1 MGKYTYLKEE
11 QKVIL
16 KAEKE
21 KKRNFKKNK
30 MKLKKEAHLINFV
43 KGYWK
48 ETILAPITVCIES
61 FLEILIPLMMSDIV
75 NFINPADSP
84 IYNQTGTA
92 KIYLFKFL
100 ANYEANT
107 AVQAKSA
114 SSAATIASIIM
125 ILTSIIA
132 LGAGVLAGYFASKAS
147 CGFAKNGREQLYH
160 KVQTFSF
167 ENIDKFSTASL
178 ITRTTTDV
186 NNVQNAFMMIIRI
199 TFRAPTM
206 FLFSF
211 LMAFLINKEISY
223 TFLIVIPLLVIGLG
237 IMMFCANKH
246 FKVMFKKYDQL
257 NTVIEEN
264 AQSQR
269 TVKSFVNEEYEN
281 KKFHNSS
288 EAVYYY
294 SSRAESALAFNN
306 PLMQF
311 STHACIVLICFI
323 GGRLFYN
330 GSMSAGDITALVAF
344 VMQILGSLMMISF
357 IVVMLAMAS
366 ESAFRIREV
375 LNEDPAIQNKENPI
389 KEVKD
394 GSIEF
399 KNVNFSYAHDLN
411 KCNLENVNIS
421 IKSGETVGIIGGTG
435 SAKSTFV
442 NLIPRLYDVTS
453 GELTV
458 GGVNVKDYDVVTLR
472 DEVSVVLQ
480 KNVLFTGTILDNL
493 RWGNKNATD
502 EELIHAA
509 KLAQADEFVQTFPD
523 KYETHI
529 DQGGTNVSGGQRQRL
544 CIARALVK
552 KPKILIL
559 DDSTSAVD
567 TKTDSLI
574 RKAFREEI
582 PETTKIIIA
591 QRISSVEDC
600 DHIIVLEDGKVNGYG
615 THAELVENNAI
626 YKEIYE
632 TQVKGVGENNA

>member
-48 ETILAPITVCIES
+48 ETILTPITVCIES

-84 IYNQTGTA
+84 IYNETGYA

-107 AVQAKSA
+107 ALQDKAA
-114 SSAATIASIIM
+114 SSAATIAAVIM
-125 ILTSIIA
+125 ILTSILA
-132 LGAGVLAGYFASKAS
+132 LAAGALAGYYAAKAS
-147 CGFAKNGREQLYH
+147 CGFAKNGREQIYH

-178 ITRTTTDV
+178 ITRTTSDV

-199 TFRAPTM
+199 TFRAPFM
-206 FLFSF
+206 FIFSF
-211 LMAFLINKEISY
+211 IMAFVISPKISY
-223 TFLIVIPLLVIGLG
+223 TFLIVIPFIVIGLG
-237 IMMFCANKH
+237 IIMYGANKH
-246 FKVMFKKYDQL
+246 FKVMFKRYDQL
-257 NTVIEEN
+257 NTVVEEN

-269 TVKSFVNEEYEN
+269 TVKSFVNEDYEI
-281 KKFHNSS
+281 KKFHSAS

-294 SSRAESALAFNN
+294 STKAESVLAFNN

-311 STHACIVLICFI
+311 ATHACIILICI
-323 GGRLFYN
+323 LGGQLFYD

-357 IVVMLAMAS
+357 IIVMISMAT

-375 LNEDPAIQNKENPI
+375 LNEDPAIERNENGL

-394 GSIEF
+394 GTIEF
-399 KNVNFSYAHDLN
+399 KNVNFSYSHDLN
-411 KCNLENVNIS
+411 KLNLENVNLT

-453 GELTV
+453 GELFV
-458 GGVNVKDYDVVTLR
+458 GGVNVKDYDIVKLR

-493 RWGNKNATD
+493 RWGNKNASD

-567 TKTDSLI
+567 TKTDALI

-582 PETTKIIIA
+582 PATTKIIIA
-591 QRISSVEDC
+591 QRVSSVEDC
-600 DHIIVLEDGKVNGYG
+600 DHIIVLDDGKVNGYG
-615 THAELVENNAI
+615 THDELVKTNEI
-626 YKEIYE
+626 YREIYE
-632 TQVKGVGENNA
+632 TQVKGVGEKNA

>member
-11 QKVIL
+11 EKKIL
-16 KAEKE
+16 TVEKE
-21 KKRNFKKNK
+21 KKRNFKKSK

-48 ETILAPITVCIES
+48 ETILTPITVCIES

-75 NFINPADSP
+75 NFINPTDSP
-84 IYNQTGTA
+84 IYNETGGA
-92 KIYLFKFL
+92 KIYIFKFL
-100 ANYEANT
+100 EKY
-107 AVQAKSA
+107 A
-114 SSAATIASIIM
+114 SSEPQKAATQAATIAALIM
-125 ILTSIIA
+125 ILTSVVA
-132 LGAGVLAGYFASKAS
+132 LAAGALAGYYAAKAS
-147 CGFAKNGREQLYH
+147 CGFAKNGREQIYH

-199 TFRAPTM
+199 TFRAPAM
-206 FLFSF
+206 FIFSF
-211 LMAFLINKEISY
+211 IMAFIISPTISY
-223 TFLIVIPLLVIGLG
+223 TFLIVIPFIVVGLG
-237 IMMFCANKH
+237 IIMYCANKH
-246 FKVMFKKYDQL
+246 FKVMFKRYDQL
-257 NTVIEEN
+257 NTVVEEN

-269 TVKSFVNEEYEN
+269 TVKSFVNEDYEI
-281 KKFHNSS
+281 KKFHSAS

-294 SSRAESALAFNN
+294 STKAESVLAFNN

-311 STHACIVLICFI
+311 ATHACIILICII
-323 GGRLFYN
+323 GGQLFYD

-357 IVVMLAMAS
+357 IIVMISMAT

-375 LNEDPAIQNKENPI
+375 LNEDPAIERNENGL
-389 KEVKD
+389 KEVSD
-394 GSIEF
+394 GSIVF
-399 KNVNFSYAHDLN
+399 KNVNFSYSHDLN
-411 KCNLENVNIS
+411 KLNLENINLT

-453 GELTV
+453 GELIV
-458 GGVNVKDYDVVTLR
+458 GGANVKDYDVVKLR

-480 KNVLFTGTILDNL
+480 KNVLFTGTILENL

-509 KLAQADEFVQTFPD
+509 KLAQADEFVQTFPE
-523 KYETHI
+523 KYNTHI

-567 TKTDSLI
+567 TKTDALI

-582 PETTKIIIA
+582 PSTTKIIIA
-591 QRISSVEDC
+591 QRVSSVQDC
-600 DHIIVLEDGKVNGYG
+600 DHIIVLDDGKINGYG
-615 THAELVENNAI
+615 THDELVKTNEI
-626 YKEIYE
+626 YREIYE
-632 TQVKGVGENNA
+632 TQVKGVGEKNA